1 MYGDTTPTTT
11 NIEKEIREVTSVTSL
26 KKLMFK
32 EIEVEGFTYAGGP
45 TRDVPLYVAMEE
57 EVKYFLN
64 KRLSDKL
71 LKEIYYDHL
80 RIKWTKG
87 TSISDY
93 TKGQCYIC
101 ISRYKKYSTITL
113 YYKNVPHTSVYSK
126 SREIEVLFKN
136 IS

>member
-1 MYGDTTPTTT
+1 MCGDTTPVTV
-11 NIEKEIREVTSVTSL
+11 NVEREIREVTSVEEL
-26 KKLMFK
+26 KQLLLK
-32 EIEVEGFTYAGGP
+32 EIEVGGFTYAGG
-45 TRDVPLYVAMEE
+45 TTMDVPLYVAMEE

-80 RIKWTKG
+80 RIRWTKG
-87 TSISDY
+87 TSLSDY
-93 TKGQCYIC
+93 LKGQCYIT
-101 ISRYKKYSTITL
+101 ITRYKKYSTITL